1 MRISLMDRSDFVV
14 VADLRPI
21 VAPAGYYSLR
31 VSTIWRNAKDPSA
44 EQVKLDATLDRD
56 ALLALR
62 GLFDHA
68 VSQ

>member
-44 EQVKLDATLDRD
+44 EQVKLDATLDRA

-62 GLFDHA
+62 GLIDHA
-68 VSQ
+68 IAV